1 MNPVNN
7 VLKTNLKKKFPFFFF
22 CQLGLMA
29 HPRLTNSLSSSSL
42 RNLNPKPKLIPL
54 CTCSCR
60 PFSSQSLILHSHP
73 LFLARPK
80 PLLRFARRTGPPLV
94 LAAVGQ
100 AEPEL
105 PQTSAPTVIPEDEVF
120 NSITKTEFF
129 CQILFLS
136 FD

>member
-1 MNPVNN
+1 M
-7 VLKTNLKKKFPFFFF
+7 TT
-22 CQLGLMA
+22 
-29 HPRLTNSLSSSSL
+29 TNSTGTSTYEMGTHFAISQQLS
-42 RNLNPKPKLIPL
+42 
-54 CTCSCR
+54 
-60 PFSSQSLILHSHP
+60 H
-73 LFLARPK
+73 LFLAKPK